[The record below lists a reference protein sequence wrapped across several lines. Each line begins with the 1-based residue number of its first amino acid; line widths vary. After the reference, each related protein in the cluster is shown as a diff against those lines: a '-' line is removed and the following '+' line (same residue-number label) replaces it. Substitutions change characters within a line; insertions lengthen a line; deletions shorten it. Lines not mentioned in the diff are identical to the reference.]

1 MNSYIGTNGTF
12 ELMRNL
18 NLEKIYRLILLHQP
32 VSRAQLSKLSGLNKM
47 TVTNCIDFL
56 LEKGIVQ
63 ELGVTGTRGRPATM
77 LSINRDSGVLV
88 GIEMNIPSIRVI
100 VTNLDGTILE
110 NIILPDTG
118 PEPEAFVQQ
127 ISEIIS
133 MLKEKYKDRTLG
145 LIGAGI
151 AFSGHYNQQTGVI
164 ELMSNRQTW
173 NHFPIRDELQKC
185 NLGVPIFIQSAMQA
199 SAMGEIHFGKANPDE
214 YVVCIT
220 GTWGINA
227 SMYSN
232 GTLING
238 YQGFAGRFGHTII
251 QLNGKQC
258 MCGNKGCL
266 EEYASIRALCNKLYP
281 DQPKPQ
287 KYIDEIL
294 ERVKHKEPVVMAA
307 IHEMLEYLEIGI
319 VNMINAFNPTRV
331 CIGGYLG
338 LIINDSMLQELKA
351 DIAKM
356 LPEHYCRHL
365 DICCSS
371 LGELGVAY
379 GGIAIVRDKLISIL
393 SDAEIKN
400 N

>member
-1 MNSYIGTNGTF
+1 MNSYIGSNGTF

-18 NLEKIYRLILLHQP
+18 NLEKIYRLILLNQP
-32 VSRAQLSKLSGLNKM
+32 VSRVQLSKLSGLNKM
-47 TVTNCIDFL
+47 TVTNCVDFL
-56 LEKGIVQ
+56 LEKGVVH

-77 LSINRDSGVLV
+77 LSINGDSGVLV

-100 VTNLDGTILE
+100 VTNLVGTILE

-118 PEPEAFVQQ
+118 PNPEAFIQQ
-127 ISEIIS
+127 VSVTIK
-133 MLKEKYKDRTLG
+133 MLREQYKLRKLG
-145 LIGAGI
+145 VVGVGI
-151 AFSGHYNQQTGVI
+151 AFSGHYNQQTGII

-173 NHFPIRDELQKC
+173 NKFSVQEELQKC
-185 NLGVPIFIQSAMQA
+185 NLGVPIFIQSTMQA
-199 SAMGEIHFGKANPDE
+199 GAMGEIHFGNANPHE

-238 YQGFAGRFGHTII
+238 YQGFAGRFGHTVI
-251 QLNGKQC
+251 QANGKQC
-258 MCGNKGCL
+258 VCGNKGCL
-266 EEYASIRALCNKLYP
+266 EEYASIRALFNKLYP
-281 DQPKPQ
+281 GQLQHQ
-287 KYIDEIL
+287 KYIDEIM
-294 ERVKHKEPVVMAA
+294 ERVKKKDPVVMTALY
-307 IHEMLEYLEIGI
+307 EMMQFLEIGI
-319 VNMINAFNPTRV
+319 VNLINTFNPTRV

-338 LIINDSMLQELKA
+338 LIINDSMLKELKT
-351 DIAKM
+351 DIVKM

-379 GGIAIVRDKLISIL
+379 GGVAIVRDKLISIL
-393 SDAEIKN
+393 SDSELKE
-400 N
+400 